1 MNVSNRASR
10 AQGAMGAPSKYSIE
24 WHGNKG
30 YEDGIAGR
38 APEVPHDGILDR
50 LVGFSG
56 DSRAKRDAYMA
67 AYEKGKRER
76 NRR

>member
-1 MNVSNRASR
+1 
-10 AQGAMGAPSKYSIE
+10 MGGPSKYSIG
-24 WHGNKG
+24 HGNKG
-30 YEDGIAGR
+30 YEDGLAGR

-50 LVGFSG
+50 LVGFSSE
-56 DSRAKRDAYMA
+56 SRAKRDAYMA